1 MRMTQPALFAGVHPT
16 MAQVKDSKPYTGKDL
31 AEAELVYV
39 RSYASRCPHDP
50 KHGNRT
56 GCIQELAREMRRKGY
71 L

>member
-1 MRMTQPALFAGVHPT
+1 MTYQPPLFNGMYPST
-16 MAQVKDSKPYTGKDL
+16 RQVKDSKPFTHAEM

>member
-1 MRMTQPALFAGVHPT
+1 MTYQPPLFNGLYPST
-16 MAQVKDSKPYTGKDL
+16 RQVKDSKPFTQAEM
-31 AEAELVYV
+31 AEAEQVYV

-50 KHGNRT
+50 THGHRT